1 VLCLSEGV
9 AVTVAHGYAKSTG
22 RPMAVLLHDVVGL
35 QNATMSLYNAWC
47 DRVPMLVVGGTGPL
61 SKANRRPWI
70 DWIHTAGMQ
79 AEAVRNYTKWDDQPH
94 DLESVPESF
103 ARAWTTAVSAP
114 PGPVYWCLDVD
125 LQEQPLPAGFTRPP
139 LAAYAVPTPPA
150 PREQD
155 LRQLAERLRH
165 ASLPLLVSGYAG
177 ATPQG
182 FAALLALAELL
193 HSPVLMSVPDSPS
206 RPRIRSPPRR
216 CRTSYATPTW
226 SCCSTSR
233 TRSARCAAL
242 STATVRTSYTSVRR
256 TCGSVPGPMTTRHSP
271 RPGCTSPATP
281 CPALEGLVRQLTDDP
296 ADRALVGARELRVAG
311 AVAANRAAALT
322 MAQGRDDPA
331 AVPVERLL
339 AELRTALDGV
349 DFVLGNSTT
358 DRVEHDL
365 WDLDRAGQWAGHTGG
380 GGLGYGV
387 AASIGVALAVP
398 AGTVVVDVQ
407 GDGDLLYAPQAL
419 WTAAR
424 LALPLLVVVH
434 DNRCYG
440 NTAGHLRR
448 VAADRGRPA
457 GRGYAGNALDDPAVD
472 LAGLARS
479 LGVAAWGP
487 ISDAAALA
495 TAFKDAIETVRAG
508 RPALVDVLTPGGPG
522 TS

>member
-1 VLCLSEGV
+1 V
-9 AVTVAHGYAKSTG
+9 
-22 RPMAVLLHDVVGL
+22 
-35 QNATMSLYNAWC
+35 
-47 DRVPMLVVGGTGPL
+47 
-61 SKANRRPWI
+61 
-70 DWIHTAGMQ
+70 
-79 AEAVRNYTKWDDQPH
+79 
-94 DLESVPESF
+94 
-103 ARAWTTAVSAP
+103 
-114 PGPVYWCLDVD
+114 LDVGPR
-125 LQEQPLPAGFTRPP
+125 LAFPTAHP
-139 LAAYAVPTPPA
+139 LAAASMP
-150 PREQD
+150 D
-155 LRQLAERLRH
+155 LVRDADLVVLFDVEDPVGALRRALDGNRADVVHVGTSHLRLRSWSH
-165 ASLPLLVSGYAG
+165 DY
-177 ATPQG
+177 Q
-182 FAALLALAELL
+182 ALAPAGL
-193 HSPVLMSVPDSPS
+193 HITGDSV
-206 RPRIRSPPRR
+206 
-216 CRTSYATPTW
+216 
-226 SCCSTSR
+226 
-233 TRSARCAAL
+233 
-242 STATVRTSYTSVRR
+242 
-256 TCGSVPGPMTTRHSP
+256 
-271 RPGCTSPATP
+271 
-281 CPALEGLVRQLTDDP
+281 PALEGLVRQLTDDP